1 MGRVARVSHA
11 GGVEP
16 DPIALSQQIDNVV
29 REVDGNM
36 EFGEPSN
43 PNDPTSTV
51 LAGAA
56 TVGLVPGHNGT
67 PGNIAGSW
75 VEIELES
82 MGISRV
88 TCTHNLYLHD
98 PDYVVPVSGQPNCR
112 WLPFGVIHSG
122 TGKDTTVTLSSRVV
136 VDVCFLGDTVNANDI
151 QLRFNV
157 TMMGDDIT
165 IASGSDAVLVT
176 LFFTKATRG
185 AAEA

>member
-11 GGVEP
+11 GGLEP
-16 DPIALSQQIDNVV
+16 DPVAVSEQVDNLL

-43 PNDPTSTV
+43 PNDPTSTT

-56 TVGLVPGHNGT
+56 GQDASHNGT
-67 PGNIAGSW
+67 PGTIAGSW
-75 VEIELES
+75 VEVELES
-82 MGISRV
+82 MGMSKI
-88 TCTHNLYLHD
+88 TCTHNLYLDD
-98 PDYVVPVSGQPNCR
+98 PSYTVPVSSQPNCR
-112 WLPFGVIHSG
+112 WLVFGVIHPG
-122 TGKDTTVTLSSRVV
+122 TLKDTTVPSSRVV
-136 VDVCFLGDTVNANDI
+136 VDVCFLGDTVAANSI

-165 IASGSDAVLVT
+165 IAPGANAVLVT

-185 AAEA
+185 AAEV

>member
-1 MGRVARVSHA
+1 
-11 GGVEP
+11 
-16 DPIALSQQIDNVV
+16 LL

-43 PNDPTSTV
+43 PNDPTSTT
-51 LAGAA
+51 LAGATGVDA
-56 TVGLVPGHNGT
+56 SHNGT

-75 VEIELES
+75 VEVELES
-82 MGISRV
+82 MGMSII

-112 WLPFGVIHSG
+112 WLPFGVIHAG
-122 TGKDTTVTLSSRVV
+122 TGKDTTVASSRVV
-136 VDVCFLGDTVNANDI
+136 VDVCFLGDTVAANSI

-165 IASGSDAVLVT
+165 IASGSNAVLVT